1 MHAARNKKA
10 PVATTGVFLEN
21 NMPEQVELEITTL
34 CSTHRYGNLAPGD
47 ILRTDAAY
55 ARPLVDEARAAKYIT
70 ARPAAESPALPAQ
83 KPPRKKPA
91 AKN

>member
-1 MHAARNKKA
+1 
-10 PVATTGVFLEN
+10 
-21 NMPEQVELEITTL
+21 MPEQVELEITAL

-55 ARPLVDEARAAKYIT
+55 ARHLVDEARAAKYIT
-70 ARPAAESPALPAQ
+70 ARPATESQAQ
-83 KPPRKKPA
+83 PDPKPPRKKHAA